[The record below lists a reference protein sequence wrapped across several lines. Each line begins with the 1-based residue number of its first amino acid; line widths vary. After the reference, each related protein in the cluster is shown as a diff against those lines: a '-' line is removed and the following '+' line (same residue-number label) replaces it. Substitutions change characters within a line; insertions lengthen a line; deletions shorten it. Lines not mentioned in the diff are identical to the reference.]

1 MQTELYSRALLVEE
15 TTVNSVANDGN
26 RNNYTELD
34 LTLNVNS
41 TDIWQKYGKYIEC
54 CEDRRVKWLG
64 DLTYL
69 N

>member
-15 TTVNSVANDGN
+15 TPENSVANDGN

-41 TDIWQKYGKYIEC
+41 TDIWQKYMANILNA
-54 CEDRRVKWLG
+54 VK
-64 DLTYL
+64 TEE
-69 N
+69 